1 MLIHSRKVLLIC
13 LLAVSATLFAQNK
26 TSLKIGLVFPFK
38 AEETGLLLDE
48 FSTKEHHKISA
59 GSKYLEESLGLIDF
73 YQAALMAAEMQ
84 AGEDDIQIRLYDN
97 YGLDSVNREIIAS
110 GELSDLNCIITP
122 PASSQVKMLS
132 DYCLQKNIPCLIPF
146 TPSKTLIRQNPL
158 ACKFAPLIDAHIETL
173 FRLAA
178 DSFKGYEL
186 VIIREAGDKNGFAA
200 DYLSAL
206 IDSHNR
212 SFPRAAISKVILEPK
227 GNLSVLLN
235 SRLNSSAR
243 KLVFIASFQDPFIQ
257 ACLRTLSQNQKADK
271 YTLMGLPGWL
281 DSEILRLDYLEQLN
295 YHFTSAFYADTN
307 LAEVEE
313 FRVAFQERSGHLP
326 GMQAY
331 MGYDLMSYTLKGLRP
346 NILAAPHQVKRPQ
359 TKGLGFDFDL
369 QPYFENGQQQPS
381 FYTNPNLR
389 VFRLRNYEIVQVR

>member
-1 MLIHSRKVLLIC
+1 MIC
-13 LLAVSATLFAQNK
+13 LLVISEGLLAQSK
-26 TSLKIGLVFPFK
+26 SVLKIGLVFPFK
-38 AEETGLLLDE
+38 AQETGLLLDE
-48 FSTKEHHKISA
+48 YSTKEHHKISA

-73 YQAALMAAEMQ
+73 YQAAVMAAEMQ
-84 AGEDDIQIRLYDN
+84 AAEDDIQIRLFDN
-97 YGLDSVNREIIAS
+97 YGLDSVCREIIAS
-110 GELSDLNCIITP
+110 DELSDLDCIITP
-122 PASSQVKMLS
+122 PASSQVKILS

-146 TPSKTLIRQNPL
+146 TPSKTLIKQNPL
-158 ACKFAPLIDAHIETL
+158 AYKFAPLIDAHIETL

-178 DSFKGYEL
+178 DSFSKYEF

-212 SFPRAAISKVILEPK
+212 SFPRAAISKVMLEPK

-235 SRLNSSAR
+235 TRLNSSSG

-257 ACLRTLSQNQKADK
+257 ACLRTLSQDQKSDK

-281 DSEILRLDYLEQLN
+281 DSEILRLDYLDQLN
-295 YHFTSAFYADTN
+295 YHFSSAFYADTN
-307 LAEVEE
+307 SMDVKE
-313 FRVAFQERSGHLP
+313 FRAAFLERSGHLP

-331 MGYDLMSYTLKGLRP
+331 LGYDIISYALKGLKS
-346 NILAAPHQVKRPQ
+346 NALVAPQTVKRPHSE
-359 TKGLGFDFDL
+359 GLGFQFDM
-369 QPYFENGQQQPS
+369 QPFLEKAQQQPS

-389 VFRLRNYEIVQVR
+389 VFRLRNYEIELVR